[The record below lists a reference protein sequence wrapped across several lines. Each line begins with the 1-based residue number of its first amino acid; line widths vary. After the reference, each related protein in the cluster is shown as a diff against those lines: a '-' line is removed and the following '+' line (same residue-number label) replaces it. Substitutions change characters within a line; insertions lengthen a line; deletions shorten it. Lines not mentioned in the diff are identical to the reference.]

1 MSLHTKLDTH
11 QRQLKALL
19 EEHTALVESRLASID
34 ARLGGQPAEEV
45 DAYKSEIARLEGEKQ
60 ELAEKNY
67 SLRATLKAVNYE
79 TGSEISKLKSELEA
93 ARSQQRYHGCYNVSG
108 RKSHVRDVAVIF
120 VILGGHYHLAE
131 LLGCPVGSMSHWR
144 DGNFLPLHHRE
155 KIDELLN
162 ERGYTADRLLFRK
175 TREPKGE

>member
-67 SLRATLKAVNYE
+67 SLRATLEAVNYE
-79 TGSEISKLKSELEA
+79 TGSEISKLKSELDA

-108 RKSHVRDVAVIF
+108 RKSHVRDVAA
-120 VILGGHYHLAE
+120 HL
-131 LLGCPVGSMSHWR
+131 R
-144 DGNFLPLHHRE
+144 DFGRPLPPGR
-155 KIDELLN
+155 
-162 ERGYTADRLLFRK
+162 AARLPSRQHVPLA
-175 TREPKGE
+175 